1 MRDCRPPHFLG
12 RRERESIGRQP
23 TCFIQV
29 AGYAGILR
37 QGGATYNDK
46 SGSNHTIRAAFLS
59 SIFVELTE
67 RSQSLP
73 QPVRAS
79 KATAIHAK

>member
-46 SGSNHTIRAAFLS
+46 SGSNRKRFEPLFLS
-59 SIFVELTE
+59 LILIFAE
-67 RSQSLP
+67 
-73 QPVRAS
+73 
-79 KATAIHAK
+79 